1 MPHESPGSSA
11 RPAFSSLP
19 VLTLPP
25 PGCSREAEAAFA
37 AELREVCH
45 TVGFFYV
52 AGIDDIVSPATRENA
67 LAASARFFAMPQAK
81 KDAIDNRNSPA
92 FRGYVRLGAEN
103 TAGLPDLR
111 EQVEFGVEM
120 TDDDAL
126 ATETESS
133 PPPVYHACLRG
144 PNQWPDERDCPRFR
158 ADASRFADE
167 ARALSTRL
175 TRLLA
180 LSLDLPEDAFAPVFG
195 DAPNVQMKIARYPSV
210 SETRGGPRGE
220 RDERD
225 DARAETAAAEDA
237 RAFGVGAHTDSGF
250 LSLLL
255 QDRTGGLQVM
265 NGAGE
270 WIDAP
275 PVENTLVVNLG
286 EMLQLATRGYYLATP
301 HRVLPPNA
309 ASGAPAAENGTRAR
323 LSVPYFWNPRLEY
336 VCEPMDLPPSVRWTR
351 DRAPTAAF
359 AARSANGDENENE
372 TEKKNVLL
380 EAYGANALKSLARS
394 HPEVMARHHP
404 KLIIGDDGTVA
415 RRTSGRVGTDA

>member
-1 MPHESPGSSA
+1 MSSESPGASPA

-25 PGCSREAEAAFA
+25 PGCSRAAEAAFA

-52 AGIDDIVSPATRENA
+52 AGIDAFVSPTTRRDA
-67 LAASARFFAMPQAK
+67 LAAATRFFAMPQEK
-81 KDAIDNRNSPA
+81 KDAMDYRNSPA

-111 EQVEFGVEM
+111 EQVEFGVEAETHPKA
-120 TDDDAL
+120 TDA
-126 ATETESS
+126 
-133 PPPVYHACLRG
+133 PPYARLRG
-144 PNQWPDERDCPRFR
+144 PNQWPNEIDCPRFR
-158 ADASRFADE
+158 ENASRFSDE

-180 LSLDLPEDAFAPVFG
+180 LSLDLPADAFDGVFG
-195 DAPNVQMKIARYPSV
+195 DAPNVQMKIARYP
-210 SETRGGPRGE
+210 PRMTAGME
-220 RDERD
+220 RRRRTDANANENDE
-225 DARAETAAAEDA
+225 AA
-237 RAFGVGAHTDSGF
+237 AFGVGAHTDSGF

-255 QDRTGGLQVM
+255 QDDVGGLQVM

-270 WIDAP
+270 WVDAP

-301 HRVLPPNA
+301 HRVLLPDTHTSPER
-309 ASGAPAAENGTRAR
+309 GVRDEHRAR
-323 LSVPYFWNPRLEY
+323 LSVPYFWNPKLEY

-351 DRAPTAAF
+351 AGAPTAAF
-359 AARSANGDENENE
+359 AAAAAKAQK
-372 TEKKNVLL
+372 EKKKEKKKNPLL

-404 KLIIGDDGTVA
+404 DLVVGEDGAVA
-415 RRTSGRVGTDA
+415 RRTSARAYRE

>member
-1 MPHESPGSSA
+1 MSSESPGASPA
-11 RPAFSSLP
+11 RSAFSSLP

-25 PGCSREAEAAFA
+25 PGCSRAAEAAFA

-52 AGIDDIVSPATRENA
+52 AGIDAFVSPTTRRDA
-67 LAASARFFAMPQAK
+67 LAAATRFFAMPQEK
-81 KDAIDNRNSPA
+81 KDAMDYRNSPA

-111 EQVEFGVEM
+111 EQVEFGVEAETHPKA
-120 TDDDAL
+120 TDA
-126 ATETESS
+126 
-133 PPPVYHACLRG
+133 PPYARLRG
-144 PNQWPDERDCPRFR
+144 PNQWPNEIDCPRFR
-158 ADASRFADE
+158 ENASRFLDE

-180 LSLDLPEDAFAPVFG
+180 LSLDLPADAFDGVFG
-195 DAPNVQMKIARYPSV
+195 DVPNVQMKIARYPPRMTA
-210 SETRGGPRGE
+210 SERRRRTDANANE
-220 RDERD
+220 NDE
-225 DARAETAAAEDA
+225 AV
-237 RAFGVGAHTDSGF
+237 AFGVGAHTDSGF

-255 QDRTGGLQVM
+255 QDDVGGLQVM

-270 WIDAP
+270 WVDAP

-301 HRVLPPNA
+301 HRVLLPDTHTSPER
-309 ASGAPAAENGTRAR
+309 GVRDEHRAR
-323 LSVPYFWNPRLEY
+323 LSVPYFWNPKLEY

-351 DRAPTAAF
+351 AGAPTAAF
-359 AARSANGDENENE
+359 AAAAAKAQK
-372 TEKKNVLL
+372 EKKKEKKKNPLL

-404 KLIIGDDGTVA
+404 DLVVGEDGAVA
-415 RRTSGRVGTDA
+415 RRTSARAYRE